1 MKKTAKSMACT
12 MCRTQMV
19 SGRENVPYRSLPGVV
34 LVGVEVRRCP
44 NCGEY
49 EVVIPRIE
57 ELDRTIAA
65 AVIRKPSRLSAA
77 EIRFLRKYLDLS
89 GADLARKMG
98 TKPETVSRW
107 ESNKQPMGAQA
118 DRLLRLMVAYRAA
131 LKNYFEDLETAA
143 TEEPA
148 SLHQRVAQKDASW
161 ELVA

>member
-1 MKKTAKSMACT
+1 MA
-12 MCRTQMV
+12 
-19 SGRENVPYRSLPGVV
+19 SGRENVPYRALPGVV

-57 ELDRTIAA
+57 ELDRTIGR
-65 AVIRKPSRLSAA
+65 AVISKPSKLSGA

-89 GADLARKMG
+89 GVDLARKMG

-107 ESNKQPMGAQA
+107 ESDKQPMGAQA
-118 DRLLRLMVAYRAA
+118 DRLLRLMVAYRGAMKDY
-131 LKNYFEDLETAA
+131 LEVLETVA
-143 TEEPA
+143 TEDPTG
-148 SLHQRVAQKDASW
+148 LHQRVAHKDSTW